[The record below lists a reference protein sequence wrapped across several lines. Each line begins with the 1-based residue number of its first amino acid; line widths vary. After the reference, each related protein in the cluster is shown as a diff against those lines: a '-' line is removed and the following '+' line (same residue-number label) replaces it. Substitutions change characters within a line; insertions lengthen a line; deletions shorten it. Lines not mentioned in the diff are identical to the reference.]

1 MRQPDPDTRGVR
13 TDVSNVSVQAMR
25 EAHSQRHLIG
35 RDTHDLPEPGDG
47 RPLEARHDLSA
58 YLSQSREW
66 NPSKTDLGSFDR
78 DKFWVQLITGQ
89 TEGREYRALA
99 EGAQSATFTNAGVTV
114 PIEFAANVLELL
126 RANLVFT
133 SPGLDG
139 SINGPM
145 VVNMDSQVMYIPTW
159 TTDAAGVATY
169 VGESPSLTPGTAALG
184 SQILQART
192 IASVQLASRQLVDDN
207 ATTGGIAGLIEANV
221 ARALARAMDTSA
233 IYGTGTAQPWGLF
246 SSQYSGTL
254 QSVSMGTNGAAPTN
268 FDQISQAVEKVRVAN
283 DNPTGAFTNPQ
294 VYGTYSRLKNTL
306 NDAIRPGADVLDVWP
321 PSYSTAFT
329 ATETQGTSNVA
340 SSALAMNA
348 NRVIMGM
355 RQGLV
360 LSTLTE
366 RYADALQ
373 YGFLAYL
380 RHDWAFPYA
389 AAACRVQG
397 ILTT

>member
-1 MRQPDPDTRGVR
+1 
-13 TDVSNVSVQAMR
+13 
-25 EAHSQRHLIG
+25 
-35 RDTHDLPEPGDG
+35 
-47 RPLEARHDLSA
+47 
-58 YLSQSREW
+58 
-66 NPSKTDLGSFDR
+66 
-78 DKFWVQLITGQ
+78 
-89 TEGREYRALA
+89 
-99 EGAQSATFTNAGVTV
+99 
-114 PIEFAANVLELL
+114 
-126 RANLVFT
+126 
-133 SPGLDG
+133 
-139 SINGPM
+139 
-145 VVNMDSQVMYIPTW
+145 MDD
-159 TTDAAGVATY
+159 DAAGVATY

-294 VYGTYSRLKNTL
+294 TYGTYSRLKNTL